1 MPAPLTL
8 ADLQQ
13 AQSQDNSW
21 LQGFLQQLQGW
32 QQGRDPYYASLQ
44 QLYERS
50 QLPGLQQQVKQAGR
64 QQAFGAARRGVT
76 GGSSDMA
83 GQENVQGMLAAGLA
97 NIRSGGQ
104 AMARQQRAE
113 DQQAAQGW
121 EQEGTTIGPG
131 QRIATQAAL
140 DASRARAGQAGQMGD
155 VASQQYLSQ
164 QQYQGMLSQL
174 LGGQLSNL
182 GAGVQTAAAYGNP
195 TLANWGRG

>member
-1 MPAPLTL
+1 MPAPLTV

-13 AQSQDNSW
+13 AQAQDNSW
-21 LQGFLQQLQGW
+21 LQGFLQQMAGW

-44 QLYERS
+44 QMYEQS
-50 QLPGLQQQVKQAGR
+50 QMPGLQQQVKQAGR
-64 QQAFGAARRGVT
+64 QQAFSAARRGVR

-83 GQENVQGMLAAGLA
+83 GQEGVQGMLAAGLA

-113 DQQAAQGW
+113 DQQAMQGW
-121 EQEGTTIGPG
+121 EQQATTIGPG
-131 QRIATQAAL
+131 QQIASQAAL
-140 DASRARAGQAGQMGD
+140 DASRARAGLTGQMGD

-182 GAGVQTAAAYGNP
+182 GWGVQAAAANGTS